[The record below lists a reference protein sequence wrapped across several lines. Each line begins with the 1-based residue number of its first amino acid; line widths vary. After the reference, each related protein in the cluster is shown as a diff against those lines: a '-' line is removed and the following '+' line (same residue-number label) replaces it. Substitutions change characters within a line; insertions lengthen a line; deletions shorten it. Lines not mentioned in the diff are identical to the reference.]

1 MAPRFGGEITADD
14 LSGDDGCST
23 LTPDAEAVEIAYT
36 GDAPVVVVGGENDPA
51 TPIRWAKEMTASM
64 GGNARLVTY
73 TGEGH
78 GFVLISRCVTEI
90 EATVLVS
97 LELPA
102 EGTSCDPDPE
112 IERPTWW
119 DSLPL
124 PDGVSPWRS
133 DPAVLGALGI
143 PPTFAYAQIAY
154 TSLAAQA
161 TMDTFDAAMQDA
173 GNDFLDRLQPFDE
186 IDQSVY
192 AVGDDVVSIIVIE
205 PSDLDSPDLA
215 GLAEVVAPGMVLI
228 VQVYFP
234 T

>member
-1 MAPRFGGEITADD
+1 
-14 LSGDDGCST
+14 
-23 LTPDAEAVEIAYT
+23 
-36 GDAPVVVVGGENDPA
+36 
-51 TPIRWAKEMTASM
+51 M

-102 EGTSCDPDPE
+102 DATSCDPDPE

-124 PDGVSPWRS
+124 PDGVSPWRN
-133 DPAVLGALGI
+133 DPAVLGMLGV
-143 PPTFAYAQIAY
+143 PPTFAYAEIAY

-161 TMDTFDAAMQDA
+161 TMDAFDAAMQGA
-173 GNDFLDRLQPFDE
+173 GNDLLDRLQPFDE

-192 AVGDDVVSIIVIE
+192 AVGDDVVSILVIE
-205 PSDLDSPDLA
+205 PADLDSPDLA
-215 GLAEVVAPGMVLI
+215 GLAEVVAPGMTLI
-228 VQVYFP
+228 VQIYFP